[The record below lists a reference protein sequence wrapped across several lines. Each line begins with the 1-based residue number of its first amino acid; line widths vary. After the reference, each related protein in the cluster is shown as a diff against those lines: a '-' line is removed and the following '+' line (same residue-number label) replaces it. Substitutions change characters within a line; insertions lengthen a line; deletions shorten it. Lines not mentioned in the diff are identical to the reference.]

1 MLKQGRENEA
11 SLGSADAEVVAGLSL
26 DCHLSRSLAVAKR
39 LDNVCLLLHGQYVIL
54 HGSSKVGKNSSLPAD
69 RERRILDRL
78 GRDGQ
83 VNATALAEEFST
95 SEDTIR
101 RDLRE
106 LAARGL
112 CQRVYGGA
120 VVISP
125 ASTPIAVRVGESNDR
140 KEALGRTLATL
151 LRPKQFVYIDA
162 GSTNLAFARVLPN
175 DLPITIATHDP
186 AIAAVVMGKSAIK
199 LLLIGGSVNREV
211 GAALGGRAMREVA
224 GMRPDLL
231 ILGVC
236 SIHAS
241 EGLGAFDADDA
252 EMKKTLIQTAGSV
265 AVAVLNEKLQSVAAH
280 KVSEVDSIA
289 DVVVESDAPA
299 SGVMP
304 LSQKGLRLQWAAP
317 AAH

>member
-1 MLKQGRENEA
+1 M
-11 SLGSADAEVVAGLSL
+11 
-26 DCHLSRSLAVAKR
+26 
-39 LDNVCLLLHGQYVIL
+39 LHGQCVIM
-54 HGSSKVGKNSSLPAD
+54 HGLIKVGKNSYLPAD

-78 GRDGQ
+78 SRDGQ
-83 VNATALAEEFST
+83 VNGTALAEEFST

-120 VVISP
+120 IVTSP

-162 GSTNLAFARVLPN
+162 GSTNLAFARVLSH
-175 DLPITIATHDP
+175 DLPLTVATHDP
-186 AIAAVVMGKSAIK
+186 AIAACVMGKAAIK

-231 ILGVC
+231 VLGVC
-236 SIHAS
+236 SIHTN
-241 EGLGAFDADDA
+241 EGIGAFDAEDA
-252 EMKKTLIQTAGSV
+252 EMKRTLILKAGSV
-265 AVAVLNEKLQSVAAH
+265 AVAVLNEKLESVAAH
-280 KVSEVDSIA
+280 KISEIDSIA
-289 DVVVESDAPA
+289 DVVVEADAPA
-299 SGVMP
+299 SAMRA
-304 LSQKGLRLQWAAP
+304 LSERGLRIHKAAP
-317 AAH
+317 QRTELAITHSIGEFAPTNRQGRLS

>member
-1 MLKQGRENEA
+1 MIMHD
-11 SLGSADAEVVAGLSL
+11 SV
-26 DCHLSRSLAVAKR
+26 
-39 LDNVCLLLHGQYVIL
+39 
-54 HGSSKVGKNSSLPAD
+54 KVGKNSFLPAD

-78 GRDGQ
+78 IRDGQ

-120 VVISP
+120 IVTSP
-125 ASTPIAVRVGESNDR
+125 ASTPIAVRVGESNAR

-162 GSTNLAFARVLPN
+162 GSTNLAFARVLSH
-175 DLPITIATHDP
+175 DLPLTVATHDP
-186 AIAAVVMGKSAIK
+186 AIAACVMGKSAIK

-236 SIHAS
+236 SIHAK
-241 EGLGAFDADDA
+241 EGLGAFDAEDA
-252 EMKKTLIQTAGSV
+252 DMKRTLIETAGSV
-265 AVAVLNEKLQSVAAH
+265 AVAVLNEKLESVAMH
-280 KVSEVDSIA
+280 KVSEIDSIA
-289 DVVVESDAPA
+289 DVVMEADAQA
-299 SGVMP
+299 SAMMA
-304 LSQKGLRLQWAAP
+304 LAERGLRLHKAAP
-317 AAH
+317 ATN

>member
-1 MLKQGRENEA
+1 M
-11 SLGSADAEVVAGLSL
+11 
-26 DCHLSRSLAVAKR
+26 
-39 LDNVCLLLHGQYVIL
+39 LHGQCMVL
-54 HGSSKVGKNSSLPAD
+54 LGSSRVGKNSSLPAD

-125 ASTPIAVRVGESNDR
+125 ASTPIAVRMGESNDR

-151 LRPKQFVYIDA
+151 LRPTQFVFIDA
-162 GSTNLAFARVLPN
+162 GSTNLAFARVLPH
-175 DLPITIATHDP
+175 DLPLTVGTHDP
-186 AIAAVVMGKSAIK
+186 AIAACVMGKSAIK

-211 GAALGGRAMREVA
+211 GAALGGRTMREVA

-231 ILGVC
+231 VLGVC
-236 SIHAS
+236 SIHVN

-252 EMKKTLIQTAGSV
+252 EMKRTLIQMAGSV
-265 AVAVLNEKLQSVAAH
+265 AVAVLNEKLESVAAH
-280 KVSEVDSIA
+280 KVSEIDSIA
-289 DVVVESDAPA
+289 DVVVEADAPTSA
-299 SGVMP
+299 MRA
-304 LSQKGLRLQWAAP
+304 LSERGLRLHQAAP
-317 AAH
+317 ATH

>member
-1 MLKQGRENEA
+1 M
-11 SLGSADAEVVAGLSL
+11 
-26 DCHLSRSLAVAKR
+26 
-39 LDNVCLLLHGQYVIL
+39 LLHGQCMVV

-78 GRDGQ
+78 SRDGQ
-83 VNATALAEEFST
+83 VNATAFAEEFST

-162 GSTNLAFARVLPN
+162 GSTNLAFARGLSHELP
-175 DLPITIATHDP
+175 LTVATHDP
-186 AIAAVVMGKSAIK
+186 AIAACLVGNPAIK
-199 LLLIGGSVNREV
+199 LLLVGGSINREV
-211 GAALGGRAMREVA
+211 GAALGGRAMQEVA

-231 ILGVC
+231 VLGVC
-236 SIHAS
+236 SVHAH

-252 EMKKTLIQTAGSV
+252 EMKRTLIQKAGSV
-265 AVAVLNEKLQSVAAH
+265 AVAVLNEKLGSVAAH
-280 KVSEVDSIA
+280 RVSEIDSIA
-289 DVVVESDAPA
+289 DVVVEVDAPRSA
-299 SGVMP
+299 MTA
-304 LSQKGLRLQWAAP
+304 LSEKGLRLHKAAP
-317 AAH
+317 ATH

>member
-1 MLKQGRENEA
+1 M
-11 SLGSADAEVVAGLSL
+11 V
-26 DCHLSRSLAVAKR
+26 
-39 LDNVCLLLHGQYVIL
+39 LHDIT
-54 HGSSKVGKNSSLPAD
+54 KVGKNSSLPAD
-69 RERRILDRL
+69 RERRILNRL
-78 GRDGQ
+78 SRDGQ

-120 VVISP
+120 MVVTSP

-162 GSTNLAFARVLPN
+162 GSTNLAFARVLPH
-175 DLPITIATHDP
+175 DLPLTVATHDP
-186 AIAAVVMGKSAIK
+186 AIAACVMGRSAIK
-199 LLLIGGSVNREV
+199 LLLIGCSVNREV

-231 ILGVC
+231 VLGVC
-236 SIHAS
+236 SIHAN
-241 EGLGAFDADDA
+241 EGLGRS
-252 EMKKTLIQTAGSV
+252 MLR
-265 AVAVLNEKLQSVAAH
+265 
-280 KVSEVDSIA
+280 
-289 DVVVESDAPA
+289 
-299 SGVMP
+299 MP
-304 LSQKGLRLQWAAP
+304 K
-317 AAH
+317 

>member
-1 MLKQGRENEA
+1 M
-11 SLGSADAEVVAGLSL
+11 
-26 DCHLSRSLAVAKR
+26 
-39 LDNVCLLLHGQYVIL
+39 
-54 HGSSKVGKNSSLPAD
+54 GKNSSLPAE

-140 KEALGRTLATL
+140 KEALGRTLARL
-151 LRPKQFVYIDA
+151 LRPRQFVYIDA
-162 GSTNLAFARVLPN
+162 GSTNLAFARMLSY
-175 DLPITIATHDP
+175 DLPLTVATHDP
-186 AIAAVVMGKSAIK
+186 AIAACVMGKPAIK

-224 GMRPDLL
+224 AMRPDLL
-231 ILGVC
+231 VLGVC
-236 SIHAS
+236 SIHAN
-241 EGLGAFDADDA
+241 EGLGAFDAEDA
-252 EMKKTLIQTAGSV
+252 EMKRTLIQQAGSV
-265 AVAVLNEKLQSVAAH
+265 AVAVLNEKLETVAAH
-280 KVSEVDSIA
+280 KVAEIDSLA
-289 DVVVESDAPA
+289 DVVVEADAPA
-299 SGVMP
+299 SAMMALTEKGLMMA
-304 LSQKGLRLQWAAP
+304 LAEKGLRLHKAGP
-317 AAH
+317 ANALK

>member
-1 MLKQGRENEA
+1 MIVHVSG
-11 SLGSADAEVVAGLSL
+11 
-26 DCHLSRSLAVAKR
+26 
-39 LDNVCLLLHGQYVIL
+39 
-54 HGSSKVGKNSSLPAD
+54 KVGKNSSLPAD

-83 VNATALAEEFST
+83 VHATALAEEFST

-112 CQRVYGGA
+112 CERVYGGA

-125 ASTPIAVRVGESNDR
+125 ASTPIAVRVGESNER

-162 GSTNLAFARVLPN
+162 GSTNLAFARMLSH
-175 DLPITIATHDP
+175 DLPLTIATHDP
-186 AIAAVVMGKSAIK
+186 AIAACVTGKPRIK

-231 ILGVC
+231 VLGVC
-236 SIHAS
+236 SIHAN
-241 EGLGAFDADDA
+241 EGLGAFDAEDA
-252 EMKKTLIQTAGSV
+252 EMKTMLIQTAGSV
-265 AVAVLNEKLQSVAAH
+265 AVAVLNEKLGTVAAH
-280 KVSEVDSIA
+280 KVAEIDSLA
-289 DVVVESDAPA
+289 DVVVEADVPA
-299 SGVMP
+299 SAMMA
-304 LSQKGLRLQWAAP
+304 LAEKGLRMALVEKRLRFHRAGP
-317 AAH
+317 ANALN

>member
-1 MLKQGRENEA
+1 MI
-11 SLGSADAEVVAGLSL
+11 V
-26 DCHLSRSLAVAKR
+26 
-39 LDNVCLLLHGQYVIL
+39 
-54 HGSSKVGKNSSLPAD
+54 HGSVRVGKNSSLPAD

-78 GRDGQ
+78 TRDGQ

-106 LAARGL
+106 LAARGF

-140 KEALGRTLATL
+140 KEALGRALAAL

-162 GSTNLAFARVLPN
+162 GSTNLAFARVLSN
-175 DLPITIATHDP
+175 DISLTVATHDP
-186 AIAAVVMGKSAIK
+186 AIAASVMGKAGIK
-199 LLLIGGSVNREV
+199 LLLIGGTVNREV

-231 ILGVC
+231 VLGVC
-236 SIHAS
+236 SIHAN
-241 EGLGAFDADDA
+241 EGLGAFDAEDA
-252 EMKKTLIQTAGSV
+252 EMKSTLIQTAGSV
-265 AVAVLNEKLQSVAAH
+265 AVAVLNEKLESVAAH
-280 KVSEVDSIA
+280 KVSEIDSIA
-289 DVVVESDAPA
+289 DVVVEADAPPA
-299 SGVMP
+299 AMMA
-304 LSQKGLRLQWAAP
+304 LSEKGLRLHKAAP
-317 AAH
+317 PTHREIAITLPIEGLAPPNRQGRLS

>member
-1 MLKQGRENEA
+1 MIM
-11 SLGSADAEVVAGLSL
+11 
-26 DCHLSRSLAVAKR
+26 
-39 LDNVCLLLHGQYVIL
+39 HGCSGIR
-54 HGSSKVGKNSSLPAD
+54 KNSSLPAD

-120 VVISP
+120 VVTSP

-151 LRPKQFVYIDA
+151 LRPNQFVYIDA
-162 GSTNLAFARVLPN
+162 GSTNLAFARMLSH
-175 DLPITIATHDP
+175 DLSLTVATHDP
-186 AIAAVVMGKSAIK
+186 AIAACVMGKPAIK

-231 ILGVC
+231 ILGLC
-236 SIHAS
+236 SIHAN

-252 EMKKTLIQTAGSV
+252 EMKRTLIQTAGSV
-265 AVAVLNEKLQSVAAH
+265 AVAVLKEKLESVAAH
-280 KVSEVDSIA
+280 KVSEIDSIA
-289 DVVVESDAPA
+289 DLVVEADASA
-299 SGVMP
+299 SAIMA
-304 LSQKGLRLQWAAP
+304 LSEKGLRLHKAAP
-317 AAH
+317 PKH

>member
-1 MLKQGRENEA
+1 MVLHV
-11 SLGSADAEVVAGLSL
+11 L
-26 DCHLSRSLAVAKR
+26 AKR
-39 LDNVCLLLHGQYVIL
+39 
-54 HGSSKVGKNSSLPAD
+54 VGKNSSLPAD
-69 RERRILDRL
+69 RERRILNRL
-78 GRDGQ
+78 SRDGQ

-125 ASTPIAVRVGESNDR
+125 ASTPITVRAGESNDR

-162 GSTNLAFARVLPN
+162 GSTNLSFARVLSH
-175 DLPITIATHDP
+175 DLPLTIATHDP
-186 AIAAVVMGKSAIK
+186 AIAACVMGKSAIK

-231 ILGVC
+231 VLGLC
-236 SIHAS
+236 SIHAN
-241 EGLGAFDADDA
+241 EGVGAFDAEDA
-252 EMKKTLIQTAGSV
+252 EMKRTLIQTAGSV
-265 AVAVLNEKLQSVAAH
+265 AVAVLNEKLESVAAH
-280 KVSEVDSIA
+280 KVSEIDSIA
-289 DVVVESDAPA
+289 DVVVEADASA
-299 SGVMP
+299 SAMRA
-304 LSQKGLRLQWAAP
+304 LSEKGLRLHTAAP
-317 AAH
+317 ATQ

>member
-1 MLKQGRENEA
+1 M
-11 SLGSADAEVVAGLSL
+11 
-26 DCHLSRSLAVAKR
+26 
-39 LDNVCLLLHGQYVIL
+39 IM

-78 GRDGQ
+78 SRDGQ

-120 VVISP
+120 VVTSP
-125 ASTPIAVRVGESNDR
+125 ASTPITVRVGESNDR
-140 KEALGRTLATL
+140 KEALGRTLVTL
-151 LRPKQFVYIDA
+151 LRPKQFVFIDA
-162 GSTNLAFARVLPN
+162 GSTNLSFARVLSH
-175 DLPITIATHDP
+175 DLPLTVATHDP
-186 AIAAVVMGKSAIK
+186 AIAACVMGKSAIK

-211 GAALGGRAMREVA
+211 GAALGGSAMREVA

-231 ILGVC
+231 VLGVC

-241 EGLGAFDADDA
+241 EGLGAFDGEDA
-252 EMKKTLIQTAGSV
+252 EMKRTLIQTAGSV
-265 AVAVLNEKLQSVAAH
+265 AVAVLNEKLESVAAH
-280 KVSEVDSIA
+280 KVSEIDSVA
-289 DVVVESDAPA
+289 DVVVEADAPA
-299 SGVMP
+299 FAMMA
-304 LSQKGLRLQWAAP
+304 LSERGLLIHKAAP
-317 AAH
+317 ATRRNSDSAPKWGTRVPLN